1 MKITKIKIKGADVYE
16 TLENLSFLA
25 MGVGILLVIV
35 GFTLSVGSSNQVAG
49 SAAIFGSFI
58 FFAFLVALI
67 LSMLLKEMKGSTAQK
82 EAKPE

>member
-1 MKITKIKIKGADVYE
+1 MKIKIKGADMYE

-35 GFTLSVGSSNQVAG
+35 GFTLSVGSSSQVAG
-49 SAAIFGSFI
+49 LSAIFGSFI

-67 LSMLLKEMKGSTAQK
+67 LSMLLKEMKASAQK
-82 EAKPE
+82 EAKPV